1 MARII
6 VMILLSI
13 LCVAV
18 IAFGI
23 YDVFFQGN
31 DSFSSI
37 FRILI
42 IMAGLAIS
50 WAKLFVRG
58 GQRGARNLEFYR
70 KSYADLVDNTFAK
83 DEKSFKQLLKSI
95 KYFNENKHK
104 KALSILDELWRKCR
118 TGRETTAVLVLSAL
132 IKEDMGDIGGAVADY
147 EKLLRFDGTCARA
160 WSNLGLIY
168 SNNGDYQKAIECY
181 KSAIE
186 HEPNDAIYQ
195 NNMANAY
202 FRMGEYNLAI
212 EHAEKSLAANG
223 KTYQAATLLSM
234 IYATLGDEELCKKY
248 FTVAVTNGQDP
259 ERLRVAIE
267 KQRAVREVSVT

>member
-31 DSFSSI
+31 NSPSDI
-37 FRILI
+37 FRIVV
-42 IMAGLAIS
+42 IMAGLAMS
-50 WAKLFVRG
+50 WVKLFRPGRRG
-58 GQRGARNLEFYR
+58 TRNLEFYR
-70 KSYADLVDNTFAK
+70 QSYADIVDNTFVK
-83 DEKSFKQLLKSI
+83 DEKSFKLLLKST

-104 KALSILDELWRKCR
+104 KALAILDELWRKCR
-118 TGRETTAVLVLSAL
+118 TSRETTAVLILSAL

-147 EKLLRFDGTCARA
+147 EKLLRFDGTYARA

-168 SNNGDYQKAIECY
+168 SDNGDYQKAIEYY
-181 KSAIE
+181 KSAITYA
-186 HEPNDAIYQ
+186 PNDAVYQ
-195 NNMANAY
+195 NNIANAY
-202 FRMGEYNLAI
+202 FRLGEYDLAI

-223 KTYQAATLLSM
+223 RTYQAATLLSM
-234 IYATLGDEELCKKY
+234 VYATLGDDELCKKY
-248 FTVAVTNGQDP
+248 FSIAVTNGQDP
-259 ERLRVAIE
+259 ERIKAAIE
-267 KQRAVREVSVT
+267 KQKAIREMNV

>member
-31 DSFSSI
+31 NRASDI

-50 WAKLFVRG
+50 WVKLFRPGRRG
-58 GQRGARNLEFYR
+58 TRNLEFYR
-70 KSYADLVDNTFAK
+70 KSYADIVDDTFVK
-83 DEKSFKQLLKSI
+83 DEKSFKQLLKCT

-104 KALSILDELWRKCR
+104 KALAILDELWRKCR
-118 TGRETTAVLVLSAL
+118 TGRETTAVLILSAL

-168 SNNGDYQKAIECY
+168 SDNGDYQKAIECY
-181 KSAIE
+181 KSAITYA
-186 HEPNDAIYQ
+186 PNDAIYQ

-267 KQRAVREVSVT
+267 KQKSVREVSV